1 MGHVLSEKGISPA
14 EEKVKAVFEAREPKS
29 ATEVRVFLGLVN
41 FCARLFP
48 DLAIATEPLR

>member
-29 ATEVRVFLGLVN
+29 ATEVRGFLGLVN
-41 FCARLFP
+41 FCARFFP
-48 DLAIATEPLR
+48 DLAITTEPLR